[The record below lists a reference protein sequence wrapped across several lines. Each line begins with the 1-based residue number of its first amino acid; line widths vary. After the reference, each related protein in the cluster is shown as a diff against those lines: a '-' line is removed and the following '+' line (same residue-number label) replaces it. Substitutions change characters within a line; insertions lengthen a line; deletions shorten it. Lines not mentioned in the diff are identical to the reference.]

1 MSENK
6 LVLKVAKRA
15 TGSVTRTNEK
25 TGEKYKMH
33 FYYVLP
39 SSNKLAV
46 EQYKQD
52 SLDAG
57 YEPIFDDGDG
67 EFSTGTGLL
76 LMRSSQFIPM
86 GCDMKRIII
95 TSKVTGEKKAV
106 WSKADDLWQEINEA
120 KKAGYDS
127 DAEDLIAQR
136 DKIVNARKAELAKVL
151 ATVTAGESGTVNDA
165 SEDDDIDP
173 FG

>member
-6 LVLKVAKRA
+6 QVLKVAKRA
-15 TGSVTRTNEK
+15 TGSVTRTNEV
-25 TGEKYKMH
+25 TGEKYKIH

-57 YEPIFDDGDG
+57 HQPIFDDGDG
-67 EFSTGTGLL
+67 EFSTGTNLL
-76 LMRSSQFIPM
+76 LLRTSQFVPA
-86 GCDMKRIII
+86 GCDMKRIL
-95 TSKVTGEKKAV
+95 VTDKKTGLKKPM
-106 WSKADDLWQEINEA
+106 WSKADELWTEINEA

-127 DAEDLIAQR
+127 DAEDLIVQR
-136 DKIVNARKAELAKVL
+136 DKMANARKAEIAKIL
-151 ATVTAGESGTVNDA
+151 ATVSVSESSVVTDA
-165 SEDDDIDP
+165 DDDIDP
-173 FG
+173 FA

>member
-1 MSENK
+1 MAKEQ
-6 LVLKVAKRA
+6 LALRVAKRP
-15 TGSVTRTNEK
+15 TGPVTRTNEK

-57 YEPIFDDGDG
+57 HQPIFDDGEGDL
-67 EFSTGTGLL
+67 STGTGLL
-76 LMRSSQFIPM
+76 LLRTSQFVPA
-86 GCDMKRIII
+86 GCDMKRII
-95 TSKVTGEKKAV
+95 VTNKETGDKKPV
-106 WSKADDLWQEINEA
+106 WVKADELWVEINEA

-127 DAEDLIAQR
+127 DAEDLIVQR
-136 DKIVNARKAELAKVL
+136 DKLANARKAEIAKIM
-151 ATVTAGESGTVNDA
+151 ATVNVSENGAGES
-165 SEDDDIDP
+165 DDDIDP

>member
-6 LVLKVAKRA
+6 QVLRVAKRA
-15 TGSVTRTNEK
+15 TGPITRTNEA

-57 YEPIFDDGDG
+57 HQPIFDDGEGDL
-67 EFSTGTGLL
+67 STGTGLQL
-76 LMRSSQFIPM
+76 LRTSQFVPA
-86 GCDMKRIII
+86 GCDMKRII
-95 TSKVTGEKKAV
+95 VTDKATGAKKPV
-106 WSKADDLWQEINEA
+106 WTKSDELWVEINEA

-127 DAEDLIAQR
+127 DAEDLIVQR
-136 DKIVNARKAELAKVL
+136 DKLANARKAEIAKII
-151 ATVTAGESGTVNDA
+151 ATVTVGESGAVNDA
-165 SEDDDIDP
+165 DDDIDP
-173 FG
+173 FA